1 MLLLAFR
8 GLNLGIDFTGGVVI
22 ELAFPQAAEID
33 RVRGALE
40 DAGYGEASVQSFGTS
55 RDVLVRVL
63 PEEGKDVNQ
72 VSEGVLTAIRNYAPG
87 VELRRTEAVGS
98 AGRARARREGC
109 AGRDLHLPHDPR
121 RTSRCDSSGSS
132 RWAR

>member
-1 MLLLAFR
+1 MRLR

-22 ELAFPQAAEID
+22 ELAFPEAAEID

-40 DAGYGEASVQSFGTS
+40 DAGYGEASVQSFGTT

-72 VSEGVLTAIRNYAPG
+72 VSAGRAGRDPGYAPG

-98 AGRARARREGC
+98 QVGASS
-109 AGRDLHLPHDPR
+109 PR
-121 RTSRCDSSGSS
+121 RVRWPGSS
-132 RWAR
+132 PSS